1 MQGVTSVQPY
11 SILNSDSTAAPG
23 STSIPSES
31 TSGLRFIAPNQTNTH
46 GHWIEQFVT
55 ENNQIENRSRGCWT
69 FCINR
74 PKPSILTHIMQI
86 GGRNREVT
94 SLKDAMLSHAG
105 QSFIATCLASDHR
118 KTLLC
123 VLLNE
128 IGSQDTVINELVQ
141 GIQQNAQAETRDRC
155 EALTDIALQP
165 QNPTAATE
173 ALTALQTI
181 ARQTQNPTAA
191 TEALTALQT
200 IALQPQNPTTTTA
213 ALTALQT
220 IALQTQNTTTT
231 TAALTA
237 LQTIALQPQNPT
249 AATEALTALQTI
261 ALQTQNPTAATAAL
275 TALQT
280 IALQTQTPTAATAAI
295 QCLEQHVKKSQYVT
309 ENEGLPGLTCLQ
321 QLLTQ
326 TNHHQA
332 RRQVIQALGNIVTG
346 LTIKEAK
353 KRNEAL
359 ALLEQAGKMETP
371 AICEAAITQLS
382 TIAKTSLNPTISEA
396 AIGRIYAISINPSN
410 QSATTLAVSA
420 LIEISNQP
428 NNQHSI
434 NTLNMLLK
442 SASLEDCRPIIDVL
456 KPLTIPRS
464 LNTFEKIALIV
475 TDHQVFSA
483 VITALTEIALTNPY
497 CDAVNSLRDIATNLI
512 PQLSSTATPNPLSN
526 IKLEEAIEA
535 LITIANTTRNDHAK
549 KTATN
554 MLAPL
559 PALLTSA
566 NHAIPSHHDHAPN
579 EQNGIPESKH
589 LAWCA
594 KIWGVIA
601 THSDHMRDITSALT
615 GLIKMAKQP
624 RNGANVYADAAITH
638 LIVFAQLE
646 KAQSENHDMINWLIE
661 FARLPIP
668 QLATEAL
675 STLKKIGC
683 QYPET
688 TRYFAQDIADI
699 FNQTNEYTTR
709 STCIHILTEIA
720 TQETT
725 PIDIKNQIGEL
736 LQQIRQKIDR
746 NSVAIEVSSTYAS
759 LTNV

>member
-141 GIQQNAQAETRDRC
+141 GIQQNTQAETRDRC

-181 ARQTQNPTAA
+181 A
-191 TEALTALQT
+191 
-200 IALQPQNPTTTTA
+200 LQP
-213 ALTALQT
+213 
-220 IALQTQNTTTT
+220 
-231 TAALTA
+231 
-237 LQTIALQPQNPT
+237 
-249 AATEALTALQTI
+249 
-261 ALQTQNPTAATAAL
+261 
-275 TALQT
+275 
-280 IALQTQTPTAATAAI
+280 QTPTAATAAI

-382 TIAKTSLNPTISEA
+382 TIATTTLNPTISEA
-396 AIGRIYAISINPSN
+396 AIHRIYAISINPSN

-420 LIEISNQP
+420 LIEISNPTSSQS
-428 NNQHSI
+428 HI

-624 RNGANVYADAAITH
+624 RNGAPVYADIAITH